1 MSKKTFKIDSSI
13 YNNDFIFRAIDD
25 FKDYYNIAFKNWEI
39 IIEWYDNIDE
49 IFNEFMN
56 YVIWLINE

>member
-1 MSKKTFKIDSSI
+1 MLRKIFEINDEI
-13 YNNDFIFRAIDD
+13 YKSEFILKAIEDFSE
-25 FKDYYNIAFKNWEI
+25 YYKINFINWEL

>member
-1 MSKKTFKIDSSI
+1 MLRKIFEINEEI
-13 YNNDFIFRAIDD
+13 YKSEFILKAIE
-25 FKDYYNIAFKNWEI
+25 DYSEYYTINFINWEL

>member
-1 MSKKTFKIDSSI
+1 MLKKTFKIDSSI
-13 YNNDFIFRAIDD
+13 YTNNIILKAIED
-25 FKDYYNIAFKNWEI
+25 FKDYYIISFDNSEI
-39 IIEWYDNIDE
+39 IIDWYDNIDE

>member
-1 MSKKTFKIDSSI
+1 MLKKTFKIDNSI
-13 YNNDFIFRAIDD
+13 YKSNIILKAIEDFR
-25 FKDYYNIAFKNWEI
+25 DYYIISFENNEI
-39 IIEWYDNIDE
+39 IIDWYDNIDE